1 MSLTKTDISDPLS
14 TPGILIGAE
23 SSEPETHF
31 KLKFCTGFYFTLH
44 SGYLK
49 DKLTWSHPGNLSL
62 YDISY
67 KIGFLEVPILL
78 KFLIPLNSSINCQ
91 INIGPSLALSII
103 DESRHIYK
111 NLIDNSYAS
120 GISDVVPKHDYTF
133 DEDPAPASLE
143 KLGNSCIALNV
154 GICINYNMFIFE
166 IRYSSH
172 SLRTTRYL
180 SMNNERLHTIH
191 LITGLKL

>member
-1 MSLTKTDISDPLS
+1 MIGCTLITVCNSFSSIKFGMSLTKTDISDPLS

-67 KIGFLEVPILL
+67 KIGFLEVPMLRL
-78 KFLIPLNSSINCQ
+78 TLFEQ
-91 INIGPSLALSII
+91 
-103 DESRHIYK
+103 H
-111 NLIDNSYAS
+111 
-120 GISDVVPKHDYTF
+120 
-133 DEDPAPASLE
+133 
-143 KLGNSCIALNV
+143 
-154 GICINYNMFIFE
+154 FI
-166 IRYSSH
+166 
-172 SLRTTRYL
+172 T
-180 SMNNERLHTIH
+180 
-191 LITGLKL
+191 